1 MSEHYRYEGGIPYK
15 VERPEVSLT
24 AFLAFLDE
32 LDDDEDD
39 DE

>member
-1 MSEHYRYEGGIPYK
+1 MSEQYEYEGGIPYK
-15 VERPEVSLT
+15 VELTEVSLT

-32 LDDDEDD
+32 LEAEEDD